1 MRRDEALRILREH
14 SAEIRAYDV
23 QGLFLFGSVA
33 RDEAT
38 PESDVDILVD
48 FDPEARVGLFKFLRL
63 QRLLASLLGRRVD
76 LVTREAIRPQLAK
89 YILEDLVDAA

>member
-1 MRRDEALRILREH
+1 MRRDEVLRILREH
-14 SAEIRAYDV
+14 WAEIRAFDV
-23 QGLFLFGSVA
+23 TGLYLFGSVA

-48 FDPEARVGLFKFLRL
+48 FDPAASVGMFKYLRL
-63 QRLLASLLGRRVD
+63 QRYLASLLGRKVD

-89 YILEDLVDAA
+89 YIFEDLVNAA

>member
-14 SAEIRAYDV
+14 SVEIRAYGV

-48 FDPEARVGLFKFLRL
+48 FDPEAQIGLFEFLRL
-63 QRLLASLLGRRVD
+63 QRFLSRLLGRRVD

-89 YILEDLVDAA
+89 HILQDLVDAA

>member
-1 MRRDEALRILREH
+1 MRRDEVLRILREH
-14 SAEIRAYDV
+14 RDEIAAFGVR
-23 QGLFLFGSVA
+23 GLHIFGSVA

-48 FDPEARVGLFKFLRL
+48 FDPEASIGLFKYLRL
-63 QRLLASLLGRRVD
+63 QRYLATLLGRKVD

-89 YILEDLVDAA
+89 YIYQDLIDAA